1 MTIRKEPKNKNK
13 IFVDFSHFTL
23 DFVLTMRIRRTQ
35 DDTVL
40 DKKRD
45 KSPAWTKGPET
56 LWSNPSSTTWVRSLL
71 GYKLVIFQEP
81 SGSHKRRKTL

>member
-35 DDTVL
+35 DDTVI

-45 KSPAWTKGPET
+45 TPAEAGRKAPKRPGTTPPGWTVGTET
-56 LWSNPSSTTWVRSLL
+56 AW
-71 GYKLVIFQEP
+71 IQQ
-81 SGSHKRRKTL
+81 

>member
-45 KSPAWTKGPET
+45 TQAEAGRKAPKRPGTTPPGWTVGAE
-56 LWSNPSSTTWVRSLL
+56 TTW
-71 GYKLVIFQEP
+71 IQQ
-81 SGSHKRRKTL
+81 